1 MIVTLTPNPA
11 LDRTLIVPG
20 FRHGDVT
27 RVHERHDA
35 AGGKGLNVARA
46 LHTIGASYR
55 AIAPLGG
62 VTGLHIM
69 TLAAAEGLRIE
80 AVSISGETR
89 TCLLIT
95 DPTAPDQLV
104 VNEPGPNVNGSE
116 WHALQT
122 AVTKATQSAT
132 WLTISGSLPPGIAAN
147 DLRTLIEAIPATC
160 NIALDTSGA
169 PLQECMTAPIALLK
183 INRDELAQAIGMPLI
198 DTPSTV
204 AAARQVVASG
214 PRAVVVTMGAQG
226 ALAVSAVGAWFIS
239 APPIRAVSPVGSGD
253 CTLAGL
259 VDALERGASLADAL
273 SAGVA
278 CGSANALAP
287 HAGVFTMA
295 DVELFRSAAVIQI
308 LD

>member
-20 FRHGDVT
+20 FRQADTT
-27 RVHERHDA
+27 RVRARHDA
-35 AGGKGLNVARA
+35 AGGKGLNVTRA
-46 LHTIGASYR
+46 LLTIGASCR

-62 VTGLHIM
+62 VTGLHIQ
-69 TLAAAEGLRIE
+69 TLAAAEGLQIE

-95 DPTAPDQLV
+95 DPAAPDQLV
-104 VNEPGPNVNGSE
+104 VNEPGPNMTVSE

-122 AVTKATQSAT
+122 AVTTAAQSAT

-169 PLQECMTAPIALLK
+169 PLQACLTAPIALLK
-183 INRDELAQAIGMPLI
+183 INRDELAQAMGIQLL
-198 DTPSTV
+198 DTDTTVRAAREVV
-204 AAARQVVASG
+204 AAG
-214 PRAVVVTMGAQG
+214 PRAVVVTLGSQG

-259 VDALERGASLADAL
+259 VDALDHGASLADAL

-295 DVELFRSAAVIQI
+295 DVELFRSATVIQI